1 MTKYHCFKRQ
11 IRGTGV
17 FDHLNYLMSHSEPS
31 KSFGIIPNCSEINP
45 KWQVPEKWA
54 CSKPNDL
61 SFSNYAWKSWTVI
74 FHESRFLV
82 YSRTFGLIRNNCGWT
97 IHLEKEKSPFS
108 PRKKGSRCFLTAVFR
123 PRLNVVNIKTCIK
136 NLFNEQMFAWKMF
149 ALVKLEQVFHRLK
162 VTEMGFQIDAMK
174 WHPRRL
180 DLIGWETHNILTKM
194 RKRISRMPCNTM
206 LHVLNR
212 SRQLNFEYF
221 LWFLNFANV
230 SQ

>member
-1 MTKYHCFKRQ
+1 
-11 IRGTGV
+11 
-17 FDHLNYLMSHSEPS
+17 MSHSEPS

-108 PRKKGSRCFLTAVFR
+108 PRKRVQGVFWTAVCG
-123 PRLNVVNIKTCIK
+123 PRLNVVNIETCIK
-136 NLFNEQMFAWKMF
+136 NLFNEQMFARKMF
-149 ALVKLEQVFHRLK
+149 ALVMLDQVSHRLK

-174 WHPRRL
+174 WHPRPF

-194 RKRISRMPCNTM
+194 RIRINRIPSNTM
-206 LHVLNR
+206 LNVLDR
-212 SRQLNFEYF
+212 SCQLSF
-221 LWFLNFANV
+221 
-230 SQ
+230 

>member
-1 MTKYHCFKRQ
+1 
-11 IRGTGV
+11 
-17 FDHLNYLMSHSEPS
+17 MSHSEPS

-108 PRKKGSRCFLTAVFR
+108 PRKKGWRCFLTAVFG
-123 PRLNVVNIKTCIK
+123 PRLNVVNIQTCIK
-136 NLFNEQMFAWKMF
+136 IYSMNKCSLEIFRFVKVGTRNWQKYSIDWKS
-149 ALVKLEQVFHRLK
+149 
-162 VTEMGFQIDAMK
+162 
-174 WHPRRL
+174 PRW
-180 DLIGWETHNILTKM
+180 DFK
-194 RKRISRMPCNTM
+194 
-206 LHVLNR
+206 
-212 SRQLNFEYF
+212 
-221 LWFLNFANV
+221 
-230 SQ
+230 

>member
-1 MTKYHCFKRQ
+1 
-11 IRGTGV
+11 
-17 FDHLNYLMSHSEPS
+17 MSHSEPS

-108 PRKKGSRCFLTAVFR
+108 PRKKGWRCFLTAVFG
-123 PRLNVVNIKTCIK
+123 PRLNVVNIETCIK
-136 NLFNEQMFAWKMF
+136 LYSMNKCSLEIFRF
-149 ALVKLEQVFHRLK
+149 VKVGTRS
-162 VTEMGFQIDAMK
+162 
-174 WHPRRL
+174 WHKYSTDSKSPRW
-180 DLIGWETHNILTKM
+180 DFK
-194 RKRISRMPCNTM
+194 
-206 LHVLNR
+206 
-212 SRQLNFEYF
+212 
-221 LWFLNFANV
+221 
-230 SQ
+230 